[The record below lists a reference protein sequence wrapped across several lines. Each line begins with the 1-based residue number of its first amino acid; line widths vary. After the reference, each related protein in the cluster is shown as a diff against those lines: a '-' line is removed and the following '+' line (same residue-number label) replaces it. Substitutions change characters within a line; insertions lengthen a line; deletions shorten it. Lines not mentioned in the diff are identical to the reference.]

1 MKKLNI
7 EKMDYDVEKFDV
19 WESKGKLNLSPEYQ
33 RDFVYSVSQSSKLIE
48 SSLMGIPLPTIYL
61 CEEENGNYSIID
73 GQQRITSFLKFKR
86 NEFALKD
93 LTNKELQDLNGKFYK
108 DLSDEEQSAVDGTAF
123 RTIIILKDSAD
134 SKYDIFERL
143 NRGAVSLKEQEL
155 RNCVYRGPYN
165 SMINELAEHK
175 LLGKMLYK
183 ENKRMAYQE
192 YILRIFALRN
202 YTSFNQGMKSFFN
215 KYMKLHQNDDDESI
229 QKDKKYFTNTLSIV
243 NQVLGD
249 DAFATVDFD
258 KKIQLHKFSATFFDA
273 IMIPFGMFD
282 KTKLI
287 GKKDEIKKAIT
298 DLKMNDDKFH
308 MATYVATGNKE
319 NVITRINMVYLIL
332 IQILGEKGLTETA
345 RTFPPEWKEPIAQKQ
360 NYVCPLCGNK
370 MDDLSECVMDH
381 ILPFDKGGLTIYEN
395 CQVTHK
401 QCNLHKSDHVT
412 QDITLEDI
420 YGRPSEGQ
428 RVVKLSDDTSLAW
441 TKPDYLLYKGKC
453 KKVHEYYGLLEAY
466 VSLLSSIDAEKFSEL
481 ANGPFK
487 LTAQSRPYV
496 AHSNDGMYNPIE
508 VVPGTFVEAGSIGAD
523 RTFFYMKELAKEFN
537 LKLEDI
543 SFSLVMTENDETNN

>member
-7 EKMDYDVEKFDV
+7 EKMDYDVEKFDT

-93 LTNKELQDLNGKFYK
+93 LTNKELKSLNGKFYK
-108 DLSDEEQSAVDGTAF
+108 DLSEEEQSAIDGTAF

-134 SKYDIFERL
+134 TKYDIFERL

-165 SMINELAEHK
+165 SMINDLAENK
-175 LLGKMLYK
+175 LLRKMLYK

-215 KYMKLHQNDDDESI
+215 KYMKLHQNDDEASI
-229 QKDKKYFTNTLSIV
+229 QKDKKYFNNTLSIV

-249 DAFATVDFD
+249 DAFATIDFD
-258 KKIQLHKFSATFFDA
+258 KKIQLNKFSATLFDS

-287 GKKDEIKKAIT
+287 AKKDEIKKAISE
-298 DLKMNDDKFH
+298 LKLNDEKYH

-319 NVITRINMVYLIL
+319 NVITRINLIYML
-332 IQILGEKGLTETA
+332 LLHILGEKGLTETA
-345 RTFPPEWKEPIAQKQ
+345 RNFPPKWKEPKAKLQ
-360 NYVCPLCGNK
+360 NYICPLCMNK
-370 MDDLSECVMDH
+370 MDDLDECVMDH

-401 QCNLHKSDHVT
+401 QCNLHKSNHV
-412 QDITLEDI
+412 QPELTLEDI

-428 RVVKLSDDTSLAW
+428 RVVKLSEDTTLAW
-441 TKPDYLLYKGKC
+441 TKPDYLFYKGKA
-453 KKVHEYYGLLEAY
+453 KKVKEYFGLLEEF
-466 VSLLSSIDAEKFSEL
+466 VKLLAGIDAEKFVEL
-481 ANGPFK
+481 ANEEFK
-487 LTAQSRPYV
+487 LTKQSRPYIK
-496 AHSNDGMYNPIE
+496 HDKDGMYNPIE
-508 VVPGTFVEAGSIGAD
+508 VVAGTFVEAGSIGAD
-523 RTFFYMKELAKEFN
+523 RTFLYMKELAKRFKLN
-537 LKLEDI
+537 LDDL
-543 SFSLVMTENDETNN
+543 SFSLVMDEEENN

>member
-7 EKMDYDVEKFDV
+7 EKMDYDVDKFDT

-61 CEEENGNYSIID
+61 CEEDNGNYSIID

-93 LTNKELQDLNGKFYK
+93 LTNKDLVSLNGKFYR
-108 DLSDEEQSAVDGTAF
+108 DLNGEEQNAVDETAF

-165 SMINELAEHK
+165 SMINTLAENK
-175 LLGKMLYK
+175 LLGKMFYK
-183 ENKRMAYQE
+183 ENKRMAFQE
-192 YILRIFALRN
+192 YILRVFALRN

-215 KYMKLHQNDDDESI
+215 KYMRLHQNDDDKSI
-229 QKDKKYFTNTLSIV
+229 EKDRKYFTNTLSIV

-249 DAFATVDFD
+249 DAFAAIDFD
-258 KKIQLHKFSATFFDA
+258 KKIKLNKFSATFLDS

-287 GKKDEIKKAIT
+287 AKKDAIKDAINN
-298 DLKMNDDKFH
+298 LKFHDDNYH

-319 NVITRINMVYLIL
+319 NVITRINLVYMVLL
-332 IQILGEKGLTETA
+332 NVLGEEGLTNNA
-345 RTFPPEWKEPIAQKQ
+345 RMFPPEWKEPLARKQ
-360 NYVCPLCGNK
+360 NYICPLCGNK
-370 MDDLSECVMDH
+370 MDNLDECVIDH
-381 ILPFDKGGLTIYEN
+381 ILPFSKGGLTIWEN
-395 CQVTHK
+395 AQTVHK
-401 QCNLHKSDHVT
+401 QCNLHKSNKT
-412 QDITLEDI
+412 NLTLEDI
-420 YGRPSEGQ
+420 YGKPSEGQ
-428 RVVKLSDDTSLAW
+428 KVIKLSEETSVAW
-441 TKPDYLLYKGKC
+441 CKPDYLLYKNKA
-453 KKVHEYYGLLEAY
+453 KKVHDFHELLEAY
-466 VSLLSSIDAEKFSEL
+466 VNLLAGIDAEKFAEL
-481 ANGPFK
+481 AERPFK
-487 LTAQSRPYV
+487 LTKQSRPYISHENV
-496 AHSNDGMYNPIE
+496 GMYIPIE
-508 VVPGTFVEAGSIGAD
+508 VVPGTFVETGSIGGD
-523 RTFFYMKELAKEFN
+523 RTLWYMRELAKEFGLN
-537 LKLEDI
+537 PDDI
-543 SFSLVMTENDETNN
+543 SFSLVMENSD